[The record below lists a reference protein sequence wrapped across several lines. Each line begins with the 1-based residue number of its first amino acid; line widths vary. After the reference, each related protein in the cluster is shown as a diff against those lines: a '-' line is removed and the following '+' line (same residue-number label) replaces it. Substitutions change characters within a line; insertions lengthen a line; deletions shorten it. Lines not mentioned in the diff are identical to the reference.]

1 MAAVMP
7 TPRAPNGSREAGPSA
22 RLALA
27 ESLLLI
33 DEPGECAQAAVD
45 WLGLRAGAR
54 RAVCALFDA
63 ESGKLERVQSH
74 GIPRAQLESLTVALE
89 EPDRPLVFALSGRE
103 PVARGRNGHAPREGR
118 NAQARHIGG
127 KPPDPWRADFLAIPL
142 PLSEKREA
150 RMGLLLVSPARCEPD
165 ARWAAD
171 LLGQKLA
178 RLRAAQEIAE
188 GEHRLQRERELL
200 LSIINASP
208 DPILLTDPEGRM
220 IISNARADALFS
232 AKEGESEGRHRAV
245 TLNNMLFSAALS
257 QQAIDEGGASRR
269 EVLLVSPSEGS
280 DLLFELL
287 SSVVQ
292 HPREGTCVVS
302 ILRNVTDLR
311 AATEQIEENY
321 RRLKLAEADVRAER
335 DRLDLIIDSVADPI
349 LVTDSSG
356 KILLMNAPAERLF
369 TAPEDVPESAADA
382 ERAVR
387 SNDAHF
393 SSFVSNVFLTGT
405 GLRWRG
411 EISLTD
417 PATLQPLPV
426 EAVAGKVLS
435 EHGEVT
441 AVVTILHDRTEA
453 LEKARL
459 YEQVKAASE
468 QLEEKV
474 REATAELVRRNE
486 LLQRQHLE
494 LEQAS
499 QLKSQFLANMSH
511 EFRTPLNAILGYTS
525 MLLQGVSGEV
535 PPSQRQKL
543 QRIDSNSRHLLSIIN
558 DILDI
563 SRIEAGKMP
572 LHIEEFELQGLLSE
586 LLAEVEP
593 LIQKAK
599 LQTLT
604 EIGDDLPPMVSDRQ
618 KVKQV
623 VLNLLTN
630 AIKFTPQG
638 QVKVVADV
646 DANLFRIRVQDT
658 GIGIAPQDR
667 EKVFE
672 DFRQAD
678 NSVTREYGGAGLG
691 LAICK
696 RLVNMLGGTIEL
708 QSELGRGSTFTVA
721 VPRKGRRR

>member
-1 MAAVMP
+1 MAAAVP
-7 TPRAPNGSREAGPSA
+7 TQARSGAEAPRDAAA
-22 RLALA
+22 RLALV
-27 ESLLLI
+27 ELLLFS
-33 DEPGECAQAAVD
+33 DDAEECARATVD
-45 WLGLRAGAR
+45 WLAERGGAR
-54 RAVCALFDA
+54 KSICALIDT
-63 ESGKLERVQSH
+63 ESGTLKHVAAAGVSEGQ
-74 GIPRAQLESLTVALE
+74 IESLHLAFE
-89 EPDRPLVFALSGRE
+89 APDHPLVFALAGRE
-103 PVARGRNGHAPREGR
+103 PVSLGKRRAP
-118 NAQARHIGG
+118 
-127 KPPDPWRADFLAIPL
+127 DSWRCDFLAFPL
-142 PLSEKREA
+142 PLSEAREA
-150 RMGLLLVSPARCEPD
+150 RQGLLLVSPARCEPE
-165 ARWAAD
+165 ARWAAEM
-171 LLGQKLA
+171 LGQKIA
-178 RLRAAQEIAE
+178 RLRAAAATAE
-188 GEHRLQRERELL
+188 SAHKVQRERELL
-200 LSIINASP
+200 LNIVNASP

-232 AKEGESEGRHRAV
+232 SKEGESEGRHRAV
-245 TLNNMLFSAALS
+245 TLNNMMFSAALS
-257 QQAIDEGGASRR
+257 QQAIDESGAVRR
-269 EVLLVSPSEGS
+269 ELLLVSPSEGS

-321 RRLKLAEADVRAER
+321 RRLKIAETDVRAER
-335 DRLDLIIDSVADPI
+335 DRLDLVIDSVADPI

-356 KILLMNAPAERLF
+356 KILLMNSPAERLF
-369 TAPEDVPESAADA
+369 TAPESDETAEA

-393 SSFVSNVFLTGT
+393 SSFVSNLFLTGK

-411 EISLTD
+411 EISLIA
-417 PATLQPLPV
+417 PSTLEGLRV
-426 EAVAGKVLS
+426 EAGAGKVLS
-435 EHGEVT
+435 EHGEVA

-474 REATAELVRRNE
+474 REATGELVRRNE
-486 LLQRQHLE
+486 LLQRQHFE

-525 MLLQGVSGEV
+525 MLLQGVSGDMS
-535 PPSQRQKL
+535 PPQKNKML
-543 QRIDSNSRHLLSIIN
+543 RVDSNARHLLSIIN

-572 LHIEEFELQGLLSE
+572 LHLEEVELAALVGE

-593 LIQKAK
+593 LIQKAR
-599 LQTLT
+599 LQVLT
-604 EIGDDLPPMVSDRQ
+604 DLQPGLQPAWSDRQ
-618 KVKQV
+618 KVKQI

-630 AIKFTPQG
+630 AIKFTPLG
-638 QVKVVADV
+638 HVKVIVRGDEERREV
-646 DANLFRIRVQDT
+646 RIAVEDT
-658 GIGIAPQDR
+658 GIGIAPQDHDR
-667 EKVFE
+667 VFE

-691 LAICK
+691 LAICR
-696 RLVNMLGGTIEL
+696 RLAKMLDGRIEL
-708 QSELGRGSTFTVA
+708 VSNVGAGSSFTLVIPRRGK
-721 VPRKGRRR
+721 R

>member
-1 MAAVMP
+1 MGAAVP
-7 TPRAPNGSREAGPSA
+7 TQSRSGAETPRETVSAA

-27 ESLLLI
+27 ELLLFSE
-33 DEPGECAQAAVD
+33 EPVECARATVD
-45 WLGLRAGAR
+45 WLAERIGAR
-54 RAVCALFDA
+54 KAVCALIDA
-63 ESGKLERVQSH
+63 GSGTVQH
-74 GIPRAQLESLTVALE
+74 VAASGVPAGQIETLHLAME
-89 EPDRPLVFALSGRE
+89 NPEHPLVFALAGRE
-103 PVARGRNGHAPREGR
+103 AVMIGKEGRRNGA
-118 NAQARHIGG
+118 
-127 KPPDPWRADFLAIPL
+127 DPWRGDFVAIPL

-150 RMGLLLVSPARCEPD
+150 RQGLLLVSPARCEPE
-165 ARWAAD
+165 AKWAAE
-171 LLGQKLA
+171 LLGQKIA
-178 RLRAAQEIAE
+178 RLRATAAILES
-188 GEHRLQRERELL
+188 EHRLQRERELL
-200 LSIINASP
+200 LNIINASP
-208 DPILLTDPEGRM
+208 DPILLTEPEGRM

-232 AKEGESEGRHRAV
+232 TKEGESEGRHRAV
-245 TLNNMLFSAALS
+245 ALNNMLFSAALS
-257 QQAIDEGGASRR
+257 QQAIESGATRR
-269 EVLLVSPSEGS
+269 ELLLVSPSEGS

-321 RRLKLAEADVRAER
+321 RRLKVAEADVRAER

-349 LVTDSSG
+349 LVTDPSG
-356 KILLMNAPAERLF
+356 KILLMNSPAERLF
-369 TAPEDVPESAADA
+369 TAPESDETAEA

-393 SSFVSNVFLTGT
+393 SSFVSNLFLTGK

-411 EISLTD
+411 EISLID
-417 PATLQPLPV
+417 PSTLQALPV

-474 REATAELVRRNE
+474 REATGELVRRNE
-486 LLQRQHLE
+486 LLQRQHFE

-525 MLLQGVSGEV
+525 MLLQGVSGDMS
-535 PPSQRQKL
+535 PPQKNKML
-543 QRIDSNSRHLLSIIN
+543 RVDSNARHLLSIIN

-572 LHIEEFELQGLLSE
+572 LHLEEVEMAALVGE

-593 LIQKAK
+593 LIQKAR
-599 LQTLT
+599 LQVLT
-604 EIGDDLPPMVSDRQ
+604 DLQPGLQPAWSDRQ
-618 KVKQV
+618 KVKQI

-630 AIKFTPQG
+630 AIKFTPLG
-638 QVKVVADV
+638 HVKVIVRGDEERREV
-646 DANLFRIRVQDT
+646 RIAVEDT
-658 GIGIAPQDR
+658 GIGIAPQDHDR
-667 EKVFE
+667 VFE

-691 LAICK
+691 LAICR
-696 RLVNMLGGTIEL
+696 RLAKMLDGRIEL
-708 QSELGRGSTFTVA
+708 VSNVGAGSTFTLVI
-721 VPRKGRRR
+721 PRRGKR

>member
-1 MAAVMP
+1 MGAAVP
-7 TPRAPNGSREAGPSA
+7 TQSRSGTETPREAASAA

-27 ESLLLI
+27 ELLLFSE
-33 DEPGECAQAAVD
+33 EPVECARATVD
-45 WLGLRAGAR
+45 WLAERIGAR
-54 RAVCALFDA
+54 KAVCALIDA
-63 ESGKLERVQSH
+63 GSGTVQH
-74 GIPRAQLESLTVALE
+74 VAASGVPEGQIETLHLAME
-89 EPDRPLVFALSGRE
+89 NPEHPLVFALAGRE
-103 PVARGRNGHAPREGR
+103 AVMIGKEGRRNGA
-118 NAQARHIGG
+118 
-127 KPPDPWRADFLAIPL
+127 DPWRGDFVAIPL

-150 RMGLLLVSPARCEPD
+150 RQGLLLVSPARCEPE
-165 ARWAAD
+165 AKWAAE
-171 LLGQKLA
+171 LLGQKIA
-178 RLRAAQEIAE
+178 RLRATAAILES
-188 GEHRLQRERELL
+188 EHRLQRERELL
-200 LSIINASP
+200 LNIINASP
-208 DPILLTDPEGRM
+208 DPILLTEPEGRM

-232 AKEGESEGRHRAV
+232 TKEGESEGRHRAV
-245 TLNNMLFSAALS
+245 ALNNMLFSAALS
-257 QQAIDEGGASRR
+257 QQAIESGATRR
-269 EVLLVSPSEGS
+269 ELLLVSPSEGS

-321 RRLKLAEADVRAER
+321 RRLKVAEADVRAER
-335 DRLDLIIDSVADPI
+335 DRLDLTIDSVADPI
-349 LVTDSSG
+349 LVTDPSG
-356 KILLMNAPAERLF
+356 KILLMNSPAERLF
-369 TAPEDVPESAADA
+369 TAPESDETAEA

-393 SSFVSNVFLTGT
+393 SSFVSNLFLTGK

-411 EISLTD
+411 EISLID
-417 PATLQPLPV
+417 PSTLQALPV

-474 REATAELVRRNE
+474 REATGELVRRNE
-486 LLQRQHLE
+486 LLQRQHFE

-525 MLLQGVSGEV
+525 MLLQGVSGDMS
-535 PPSQRQKL
+535 PPQKNKML
-543 QRIDSNSRHLLSIIN
+543 RVDSNARHLLSIIN

-572 LHIEEFELQGLLSE
+572 LHLEEVEIAALVGE

-593 LIQKAK
+593 LIQKAR
-599 LQTLT
+599 LQVLT
-604 EIGDDLPPMVSDRQ
+604 DLQPGLQPAWSDRQ
-618 KVKQV
+618 KVKQI

-630 AIKFTPQG
+630 AIKFTPLG
-638 QVKVVADV
+638 HVKVIVRGDEERREV
-646 DANLFRIRVQDT
+646 RIAVEDT
-658 GIGIAPQDR
+658 GIGIAPQDHDR
-667 EKVFE
+667 VFE

-691 LAICK
+691 LAICR
-696 RLVNMLGGTIEL
+696 RLAKMLDGRIEL
-708 QSELGRGSTFTVA
+708 VSNVGAGSTFTLVI
-721 VPRKGRRR
+721 PRRGKR

>member
-1 MAAVMP
+1 MGAAVP
-7 TPRAPNGSREAGPSA
+7 TQSRSGTETPREAASAA

-27 ESLLLI
+27 ELLLFSE
-33 DEPGECAQAAVD
+33 EPVECARATVD
-45 WLGLRAGAR
+45 WLAERIGAR
-54 RAVCALFDA
+54 KAVCALIDA
-63 ESGKLERVQSH
+63 GSGTVQH
-74 GIPRAQLESLTVALE
+74 VAASGVPEGQIETLHLAME
-89 EPDRPLVFALSGRE
+89 NPEHPLVFALAGRE
-103 PVARGRNGHAPREGR
+103 AVMIGKEGRRNGA
-118 NAQARHIGG
+118 
-127 KPPDPWRADFLAIPL
+127 DPWRGDFVAIPL

-150 RMGLLLVSPARCEPD
+150 RQGLLLVSPARCEPE
-165 ARWAAD
+165 AKWAAE
-171 LLGQKLA
+171 LLGQKIA
-178 RLRAAQEIAE
+178 RLRATAAILES
-188 GEHRLQRERELL
+188 EHRLQRERELL
-200 LSIINASP
+200 LNIINASP
-208 DPILLTDPEGRM
+208 DPILLTEPEGRM

-232 AKEGESEGRHRAV
+232 TKEGESEGRHRAV
-245 TLNNMLFSAALS
+245 ALNNMLFSAALS
-257 QQAIDEGGASRR
+257 QQAIESGATRR
-269 EVLLVSPSEGS
+269 ELLLVSPSEGS

-321 RRLKLAEADVRAER
+321 RRLKVAEADVRAER

-349 LVTDSSG
+349 LVTDPSG
-356 KILLMNAPAERLF
+356 KILLMNSPAERLF
-369 TAPEDVPESAADA
+369 TAPESDETAEA

-393 SSFVSNVFLTGT
+393 SSFVSNLFLTGK

-411 EISLTD
+411 EISLID
-417 PATLQPLPV
+417 PSTLQALPV

-474 REATAELVRRNE
+474 REATGELVRRNE
-486 LLQRQHLE
+486 LLQRQHFE

-525 MLLQGVSGEV
+525 MLLQGVSGDMS
-535 PPSQRQKL
+535 PPQKNKML
-543 QRIDSNSRHLLSIIN
+543 RVDSNARHLLSIIN

-572 LHIEEFELQGLLSE
+572 LHLEEVEMAALVGE

-593 LIQKAK
+593 LIQKAR
-599 LQTLT
+599 LQVLT
-604 EIGDDLPPMVSDRQ
+604 DLQPGLQPAWSDRQ
-618 KVKQV
+618 KVKQI

-630 AIKFTPQG
+630 AIKFTPLG
-638 QVKVVADV
+638 HVKVIVRGDEERREV
-646 DANLFRIRVQDT
+646 RIAVEDT
-658 GIGIAPQDR
+658 GIGIAPQDHDR
-667 EKVFE
+667 VFE

-691 LAICK
+691 LAICR
-696 RLVNMLGGTIEL
+696 RLAKMLDGRIEL
-708 QSELGRGSTFTVA
+708 VSNVGAGSTFTLVI
-721 VPRKGRRR
+721 PRRGKR

>member
-1 MAAVMP
+1 MAAAVP
-7 TPRAPNGSREAGPSA
+7 TQARSGAESPRDAAA
-22 RLALA
+22 RLALV
-27 ESLLLI
+27 ELLLFS
-33 DEPGECAQAAVD
+33 DDAAECARATVD
-45 WLGLRAGAR
+45 WLAERGGAR
-54 RAVCALFDA
+54 KSICALIDA
-63 ESGKLERVQSH
+63 ESGTLKHVAAAGVSEGQ
-74 GIPRAQLESLTVALE
+74 IESLHLALE
-89 EPDRPLVFALSGRE
+89 APDHPLVFALAGRE
-103 PVARGRNGHAPREGR
+103 PVSLGKRRAP
-118 NAQARHIGG
+118 
-127 KPPDPWRADFLAIPL
+127 DSWRSDFLAIPL
-142 PLSEKREA
+142 PLSEAREA
-150 RMGLLLVSPARCEPD
+150 RQGLLLVSPARCE
-165 ARWAAD
+165 
-171 LLGQKLA
+171 L
-178 RLRAAQEIAE
+178 
-188 GEHRLQRERELL
+188 
-200 LSIINASP
+200 
-208 DPILLTDPEGRM
+208 
-220 IISNARADALFS
+220 
-232 AKEGESEGRHRAV
+232 
-245 TLNNMLFSAALS
+245 
-257 QQAIDEGGASRR
+257 
-269 EVLLVSPSEGS
+269 LLVSPSEGS

-321 RRLKLAEADVRAER
+321 RRLRLAEADVRAER
-335 DRLDLIIDSVADPI
+335 DRLDLIIDSAADPI

-356 KILLMNAPAERLF
+356 KILLMNSPAERLF
-369 TAPEDVPESAADA
+369 TAPDLGERAEA

-393 SSFVSNVFLTGT
+393 SSFISNLFLTGS

-411 EISLTD
+411 EIPLTD
-417 PATLQPLPV
+417 PSTLQPLPV
-426 EAVAGKVLS
+426 EAVAGKVMS

-453 LEKARL
+453 IEKARL
-459 YEQVKAASE
+459 YEQLKAASE

-525 MLLQGVSGEV
+525 MLLQGVSGDLSA
-535 PPSQRQKL
+535 PQKNKMT
-543 QRIDSNSRHLLSIIN
+543 RVDSNARHLLSIIN

-572 LHIEEFELQGLLSE
+572 LHLEEFELPGLISE

-593 LIQKAK
+593 LIQKAR
-599 LQTLT
+599 LSASTDLSP
-604 EIGDDLPPMVSDRQ
+604 DLPSLASDRQ
-618 KVKQV
+618 KVKQI

-638 QVKVVADV
+638 AVGVRAGYDRSRDEIAVS
-646 DANLFRIRVQDT
+646 VQDT
-658 GIGIAPQDR
+658 GIGIA
-667 EKVFE
+667 EKDQQKIFE

-678 NSVTREYGGAGLG
+678 DSVTRQYGGAGLG
-691 LAICK
+691 LSICR
-696 RLVNMLGGTIEL
+696 RLANMLGGGITVERRT
-708 QSELGRGSTFTVA
+708 GTGS
-721 VPRKGRRR
+721 R

>member
-1 MAAVMP
+1 MP
-7 TPRAPNGSREAGPSA
+7 ALVPTSRSGTESPREAVASA
-22 RLALA
+22 RLAFA
-27 ESLLLI
+27 EILLFSE
-33 DEPGECAQAAVD
+33 DPVECARAAVD
-45 WLGLRAGAR
+45 WLAERGGAR
-54 RAVCALFDA
+54 KAICALIDA
-63 ESGKLERVQSH
+63 QSGTVQHVSAS
-74 GIPRAQLESLTVALE
+74 GVADGQIETLQLALE
-89 EPDRPLVFALSGRE
+89 DPQHPLVFALAGRE
-103 PVARGRNGHAPREGR
+103 PVTLAKNGRRNGHSV
-118 NAQARHIGG
+118 
-127 KPPDPWRADFLAIPL
+127 DPWRGDFLAIPL

-150 RMGLLLVSPARCEPD
+150 RQGLLLVSPSRCEPE
-165 ARWAAD
+165 AKWAAE
-171 LLGQKLA
+171 LLGQKIA
-178 RLRAAQEIAE
+178 RLRATAAVVE

-200 LSIINASP
+200 VNIINASP

-232 AKEGESEGRHRAV
+232 TKEGESEGRHRAV

-257 QQAIDEGGASRR
+257 QQAIDESGAARR
-269 EVLLVSPSEGS
+269 ELLLVSPSEGS

-321 RRLKLAEADVRAER
+321 RRLKVAEADVRAER

-349 LVTDSSG
+349 LVTDPSG
-356 KILLMNAPAERLF
+356 KILLMNSPAERLF
-369 TAPEDVPESAADA
+369 TAPESDETKEA

-393 SSFVSNVFLTGT
+393 SSFVSNLFLTGS

-411 EISLTD
+411 EISLFD

-453 LEKARL
+453 IEKARL
-459 YEQVKAASE
+459 YEQLKAASE

-525 MLLQGVSGEV
+525 MLLQGVSGEMSG
-535 PPSQRQKL
+535 PQKNKML
-543 QRIDSNSRHLLSIIN
+543 RVDSNARHLLSIIN

-572 LHIEEFELQGLLSE
+572 LHLEEFEMPALISE

-593 LIQKAK
+593 LTQKSR
-599 LQTLT
+599 LQTVT
-604 EIGDDLPPMVSDRQ
+604 EVHLPVSAVYSDRQ
-618 KVKQV
+618 KVKQI

-638 QVKVVADV
+638 QVKVTVGADEERRE
-646 DANLFRIRVQDT
+646 LRISVQDT
-658 GIGIAPQDR
+658 GIGIAPHDY

-691 LAICK
+691 LAICR
-696 RLVNMLGGTIEL
+696 RLAKMLEGRIEL
-708 QSELGRGSTFTVA
+708 QSQVGAGSTFTLVI
-721 VPRKGRRR
+721 PRRGKRR

>member
-1 MAAVMP
+1 MPSRSRPAADNRDA
-7 TPRAPNGSREAGPSA
+7 RAAA
-22 RLALA
+22 RLVLA
-27 ESLLLI
+27 ETLMMS
-33 DEPGECAQAAVD
+33 DDPVECAQATID

-54 RAVCALFDA
+54 RCLCALIDPDTGRA
-63 ESGKLERVQSH
+63 VSVVTY
-74 GIPRAQLESLTVALE
+74 GIPRAQLESFGVALE
-89 EPDRPLVFALSGRE
+89 DPGHPLLFAFAGHEPTELKSGR
-103 PVARGRNGHAPREGR
+103 GR
-118 NAQARHIGG
+118 
-127 KPPDPWRADFLAIPL
+127 DPWRRDFLAVPL
-142 PLSEKREA
+142 PLTEKREA
-150 RMGLLLVSPARCEPD
+150 RLGLLLVSPARVSE
-165 ARWAAD
+165 ARWAAE

-178 RLRAAQEIAE
+178 RVRAHNAVAE
-188 GEHRLQRERELL
+188 SEHKLQRERELL
-200 LSIINASP
+200 FNIINASP
-208 DPILLTDPEGRM
+208 DPILLTDTEGRM
-220 IISNARADALFS
+220 IISNARADALFT

-245 TLNNMLFSAALS
+245 GLNNMLFSAALS
-257 QQAIDEGGASRR
+257 QQAIDESGAARR
-269 EVLLVSPSEGS
+269 ELLLVSPSEGS

-369 TAPEDVPESAADA
+369 TAPDVVPASAADS
-382 ERAVR
+382 ERVVR

-393 SSFVSNVFLTGT
+393 TSFVSNLFFTGS

-417 PATLQPLPV
+417 PATLHPLPV

-459 YEQVKAASE
+459 YEQLKAGSE

-525 MLLQGVSGEV
+525 MLLQGVSGEM
-535 PPSQRQKL
+535 PAPQRQKL
-543 QRIDSNSRHLLSIIN
+543 QRVDSNGRHLLSIIN

-572 LHIEEFELQGLLSE
+572 LHLEEFELPGLFSE
-586 LLAEVEP
+586 LFAEVEP
-593 LIQKAK
+593 LIQKAR
-599 LQTLT
+599 LSTVV
-604 EIGDDLPPMVSDRQ
+604 ELPPGLLPLYSDRQ
-618 KVKQV
+618 KVKQI

-638 QVKVVADV
+638 LVNVSVQTSDDQREVRISVA
-646 DANLFRIRVQDT
+646 DT
-658 GIGIAPQDR
+658 GIGIAAHDHD
-667 EKVFE
+667 KVFE

-691 LAICK
+691 LAICR
-696 RLVNMLGGTIEL
+696 RLANMLDGRIEL
-708 QSELGRGSTFTVA
+708 SSELGRGSSFTLVIQ
-721 VPRKGRRR
+721 RKGKRR

>member
-1 MAAVMP
+1 MGAAVP
-7 TPRAPNGSREAGPSA
+7 TQSRSGTETPREAASAA

-27 ESLLLI
+27 ELLLFSE
-33 DEPGECAQAAVD
+33 EPVECARATVD
-45 WLGLRAGAR
+45 WLAERIGAR
-54 RAVCALFDA
+54 KAVCALIEA
-63 ESGKLERVQSH
+63 GSGTVQH
-74 GIPRAQLESLTVALE
+74 VAASGVPEGQIETLHLAME
-89 EPDRPLVFALSGRE
+89 NPEHPLVFALAGRE
-103 PVARGRNGHAPREGR
+103 AVMIGKEGRRNGA
-118 NAQARHIGG
+118 
-127 KPPDPWRADFLAIPL
+127 DPWRGDFVAIPL

-150 RMGLLLVSPARCEPD
+150 RQGLLLVSPARCEPE
-165 ARWAAD
+165 AKWAAE
-171 LLGQKLA
+171 LLGQKIA
-178 RLRAAQEIAE
+178 RLRATAAILES
-188 GEHRLQRERELL
+188 EHRLQRERELL
-200 LSIINASP
+200 LNIINASP
-208 DPILLTDPEGRM
+208 DPILLTEPEGRM

-232 AKEGESEGRHRAV
+232 TKEGESEGRHRAV
-245 TLNNMLFSAALS
+245 ALNNMLFSAALS
-257 QQAIDEGGASRR
+257 QQAIESGATRR
-269 EVLLVSPSEGS
+269 ELLLVSPSEGS

-321 RRLKLAEADVRAER
+321 RRLKVAEADVRAER

-349 LVTDSSG
+349 LVTDPSG
-356 KILLMNAPAERLF
+356 KILLMNSPAERLF
-369 TAPEDVPESAADA
+369 TAPESDETKEA

-393 SSFVSNVFLTGT
+393 SSFVSNLFLTGK

-411 EISLTD
+411 EISLID
-417 PATLQPLPV
+417 PSTLQALPV

-474 REATAELVRRNE
+474 REATGELVRRNE
-486 LLQRQHLE
+486 LLQRQHFE

-525 MLLQGVSGEV
+525 MLLQGVSGDMS
-535 PPSQRQKL
+535 PPQKNKML
-543 QRIDSNSRHLLSIIN
+543 RVDSNARHLLSIIN

-572 LHIEEFELQGLLSE
+572 LHLEEVEMAALVGE

-593 LIQKAK
+593 LIQKAR
-599 LQTLT
+599 LQVLT
-604 EIGDDLPPMVSDRQ
+604 DLQPGLQPAWSDRQ
-618 KVKQV
+618 KVKQI

-630 AIKFTPQG
+630 AIKFTPLG
-638 QVKVVADV
+638 HVKVIVRGDEERREV
-646 DANLFRIRVQDT
+646 RIAVEDT
-658 GIGIAPQDR
+658 GIGIAPQDHDR
-667 EKVFE
+667 VFE

-691 LAICK
+691 LAICR
-696 RLVNMLGGTIEL
+696 RLAKMLDGRIEL
-708 QSELGRGSTFTVA
+708 VSNVGAGSTFTLVI
-721 VPRKGRRR
+721 PRRGKR

>member
-1 MAAVMP
+1 MAAVVP
-7 TPRAPNGSREAGPSA
+7 TQSRSGTETPREAASAA

-27 ESLLLI
+27 ELLLFSE
-33 DEPGECAQAAVD
+33 EPVECARATVD
-45 WLGLRAGAR
+45 WLAERIGAR
-54 RAVCALFDA
+54 KAVCALIDA
-63 ESGKLERVQSH
+63 ESGTVQH
-74 GIPRAQLESLTVALE
+74 VAASGVSEGQIETLHLAME
-89 EPDRPLVFALSGRE
+89 NPEHPLVFALAGRE
-103 PVARGRNGHAPREGR
+103 AVMLGKEGRRNGA
-118 NAQARHIGG
+118 
-127 KPPDPWRADFLAIPL
+127 DPWRGDFVAIPL

-150 RMGLLLVSPARCEPD
+150 RQGLLLVSPARCEPE
-165 ARWAAD
+165 AKWAAE
-171 LLGQKLA
+171 LLGQKIA
-178 RLRAAQEIAE
+178 RLRATAAILES
-188 GEHRLQRERELL
+188 EHRLQRERELL
-200 LSIINASP
+200 LNIINASP

-232 AKEGESEGRHRAV
+232 TKEGESEGRHRAV
-245 TLNNMLFSAALS
+245 ALNNMLFSAALS
-257 QQAIDEGGASRR
+257 QQAIESGAARR
-269 EVLLVSPSEGS
+269 ELLLVSPSEGS

-321 RRLKLAEADVRAER
+321 RRLKVAEADVRAER
-335 DRLDLIIDSVADPI
+335 DRLDLVIDSVADPI
-349 LVTDSSG
+349 LVTDPSG
-356 KILLMNAPAERLF
+356 KILLMNAPAEHLF
-369 TAPEDVPESAADA
+369 TAPEDVSEGAADA

-393 SSFVSNVFLTGT
+393 SSFVSNLFLTGT

-417 PATLQPLPV
+417 PSTLQPLPV
-426 EAVAGKVLS
+426 EAIAGKVLS

-459 YEQVKAASE
+459 YEQLKAASA

-525 MLLQGVSGEV
+525 MLLGGVSGEMSA
-535 PPSQRQKL
+535 PQKNKML
-543 QRIDSNSRHLLSIIN
+543 RVDSNARHLLSIIN

-572 LHIEEFELQGLLSE
+572 LHLEEVEIAALVGE

-593 LIQKAK
+593 LIQKAR
-599 LQTLT
+599 LQVLT
-604 EIGDDLPPMVSDRQ
+604 DLPPGTALVLSDRQ
-618 KVKQV
+618 KVKQI

-630 AIKFTPQG
+630 AIKFTPHG
-638 QVKVVADV
+638 QVKVMVREDERRGEVNIAV
-646 DANLFRIRVQDT
+646 EDT
-658 GIGIAPQDR
+658 GIGIAPQDQD
-667 EKVFE
+667 KVFE

-691 LAICK
+691 LAICR
-696 RLVNMLGGTIEL
+696 RLAKMLEGRIEL
-708 QSELGRGSTFTVA
+708 QSRLGRGSTFTLVI
-721 VPRKGRRR
+721 PRKGKRR

>member
-1 MAAVMP
+1 MASSVPSQSNRRGDEAL
-7 TPRAPNGSREAGPSA
+7 RESIAAA

-27 ESLLLI
+27 ELLLFS
-33 DEPGECAQAAVD
+33 DAPAECAQATVD
-45 WLGLRAGAR
+45 WLVERGGAR
-54 RAVCALFDA
+54 KAICALIEG
-63 ESGKLERVQSH
+63 ESGAFDHVAASGVPE
-74 GIPRAQLESLTVALE
+74 GQLETLHLALE
-89 EPDRPLVFALSGRE
+89 QADHPLVFALAGRN
-103 PVARGRNGHAPREGR
+103 PVALGRNGRR
-118 NAQARHIGG
+118 NG
-127 KPPDPWRADFLAIPL
+127 DPLRGDFLAIPL
-142 PLSEKREA
+142 PMSEKREA
-150 RMGLLLVSPARCEPD
+150 RHGLLLVSPARCEPE
-165 ARWAAD
+165 ATWAAE
-171 LLGQKLA
+171 LLGQKIA
-178 RLRAAQEIAE
+178 RLRARASLAE
-188 GEHRLQRERELL
+188 SEHRLQRERELL
-200 LSIINASP
+200 LNIINASP

-232 AKEGESEGRHRAV
+232 AKDGESEGRHRAV

-257 QQAIDEGGASRR
+257 QQAIDESGAARR
-269 EVLLVSPSEGS
+269 ELLLVSASEGS

-321 RRLKLAEADVRAER
+321 RRLKVAEADVRAER
-335 DRLDLIIDSVADPI
+335 DRLDVIIDSVPDPI
-349 LVTDSSG
+349 LVTDPSG
-356 KILLMNAPAERLF
+356 KILLMNSPAERLF
-369 TAPEDVPESAADA
+369 TAPESDETKDA

-393 SSFVSNVFLTGT
+393 SSFVSNLFLTGT

-417 PATLQPLPV
+417 PASLEPLPV

-468 QLEEKV
+468 QLEEKG

-499 QLKSQFLANMSH
+499 QLKPQFLANLSH

-525 MLLQGVSGEV
+525 MLLQGVSGEM
-535 PPSQRQKL
+535 PAPQKSKML
-543 QRIDSNSRHLLSIIN
+543 RVDSNARHLLSIIN

-572 LHIEEFELQGLLSE
+572 VHLEDFEVPALISE

-599 LQTLT
+599 LSAVT
-604 EIGDDLPPMVSDRQ
+604 ELAEAVPIVHSDRQ
-618 KVKQV
+618 KVKQI

-638 QVKVVADV
+638 QVKVVVRTDDENREV
-646 DANLFRIRVQDT
+646 RIGVQDT
-658 GIGIAPQDR
+658 GIGIAQQDYDR
-667 EKVFE
+667 VFE

-691 LAICK
+691 LSICR
-696 RLVNMLGGTIEL
+696 RLAKMLDGRIELDSQLGG
-708 QSELGRGSTFTVA
+708 GSVFT
-721 VPRKGRRR
+721 

>member
-1 MAAVMP
+1 MGAAVP
-7 TPRAPNGSREAGPSA
+7 TQSRSGTETPREAASAA

-27 ESLLLI
+27 ELLLFSE
-33 DEPGECAQAAVD
+33 EPMECARATVD
-45 WLGLRAGAR
+45 WLAERIGAR
-54 RAVCALFDA
+54 KAVCALIEA
-63 ESGKLERVQSH
+63 GSGTVQH
-74 GIPRAQLESLTVALE
+74 VAASGVPAGQIETLHLAME
-89 EPDRPLVFALSGRE
+89 NPEHPLVFALAGRE
-103 PVARGRNGHAPREGR
+103 AVMIGKEGR
-118 NAQARHIGG
+118 CNGA
-127 KPPDPWRADFLAIPL
+127 DPWRGDFVAIPL

-150 RMGLLLVSPARCEPD
+150 RQGLLLVSPARCEPE
-165 ARWAAD
+165 AKWAAE
-171 LLGQKLA
+171 LLGQKIA
-178 RLRAAQEIAE
+178 RLRATAAILES
-188 GEHRLQRERELL
+188 EHRLQRERELL
-200 LSIINASP
+200 LNIINASP
-208 DPILLTDPEGRM
+208 DPILLTEPEGRM

-232 AKEGESEGRHRAV
+232 TKEGESEGRHRAV
-245 TLNNMLFSAALS
+245 ALNNMLFSAALS
-257 QQAIDEGGASRR
+257 QQAIESGATRR
-269 EVLLVSPSEGS
+269 ELLLVSPSEGS

-321 RRLKLAEADVRAER
+321 RRLKVAEADVRAER

-349 LVTDSSG
+349 LVTDPSG
-356 KILLMNAPAERLF
+356 KILLMNSPAERLF
-369 TAPEDVPESAADA
+369 TAPESDETAEA

-393 SSFVSNVFLTGT
+393 SSFVSNLFLTGK

-411 EISLTD
+411 EISLID
-417 PATLQPLPV
+417 PSTLQALPV

-474 REATAELVRRNE
+474 REATGELVRRNE
-486 LLQRQHLE
+486 LLQRQHFE

-525 MLLQGVSGEV
+525 MLLQGVSGDMS
-535 PPSQRQKL
+535 PPQKNKML
-543 QRIDSNSRHLLSIIN
+543 RVDSNARHLLSIIN

-572 LHIEEFELQGLLSE
+572 LHLEEVEIAALVGE

-593 LIQKAK
+593 LIQKAR
-599 LQTLT
+599 LQVLT
-604 EIGDDLPPMVSDRQ
+604 DLQPGLQPAWSDRQ
-618 KVKQV
+618 KVKQI

-630 AIKFTPQG
+630 AIKFTPLG
-638 QVKVVADV
+638 HVKVIVRGDEERREV
-646 DANLFRIRVQDT
+646 RIAVEDT
-658 GIGIAPQDR
+658 GIGIAPQDHDR
-667 EKVFE
+667 VFE

-691 LAICK
+691 LAICR
-696 RLVNMLGGTIEL
+696 RLAKMLDGRIEL
-708 QSELGRGSTFTVA
+708 VSNVGAGSTFTLMI
-721 VPRKGRRR
+721 PRRGKR

>member
-1 MAAVMP
+1 MGAASFP
-7 TPRAPNGSREAGPSA
+7 TQARPGAPPLPREAA
-22 RLALA
+22 ALTRLQLA
-27 ESLLLI
+27 ESLLST
-33 DEPGECAQAAVD
+33 DDAAECAQAAVD
-45 WLGLRAGAR
+45 WLDARGGAR

-63 ESGKLERVQSH
+63 ETGKLGRVVSS
-74 GIPRAQLESLTVALE
+74 GVPRAQLESLGLLLE
-89 EPDRPLVFALSGRE
+89 EPEHPLVFAPAGRE
-103 PVARGRNGHAPREGR
+103 PVAPARSGRGKSNGA
-118 NAQARHIGG
+118 
-127 KPPDPWRADFLAIPL
+127 PWRGDFLAIPL
-142 PLSEKREA
+142 PLSEKRET
-150 RMGLLLVSPARCEPD
+150 RLGLLLVSPSRCEQE
-165 ARWAAD
+165 ARWVAE
-171 LLGQKLA
+171 LLGQKLL
-178 RLRAAQEIAE
+178 RLRAATAMAE
-188 GEHRLQRERELL
+188 GEQKLQRERELL

-232 AKEGESEGRHRAV
+232 SREGESEGRHRAV

-257 QQAIDEGGASRR
+257 QQAIDETGAARR
-269 EVLLVSPSEGS
+269 ELLLVSPSEGS

-349 LVTDSSG
+349 LVTDPSG

-369 TAPEDVPESAADA
+369 TAPEQVLEGAADA

-393 SSFVSNVFLTGT
+393 SSFVSNLFLTGS

-417 PATLQPLPV
+417 PATVRPLPV

-474 REATAELVRRNE
+474 REATAELLRRNE

-525 MLLQGVSGEV
+525 MLLQGVAGEMAL
-535 PPSQRQKL
+535 PQKQKL
-543 QRIDSNSRHLLSIIN
+543 QRVDSNARHLLSIIN

-563 SRIEAGKMP
+563 SRIEAGRMP
-572 LHIEEFELQGLLSE
+572 LRSEEFELPELVQE

-593 LIQKAK
+593 LLQKTR
-599 LQTLT
+599 LSTVIDIP
-604 EIGDDLPPMVSDRQ
+604 EGLPPLVSDRQ
-618 KVKQV
+618 KVKQIL
-623 VLNLLTN
+623 LNLLTN

-638 QVKVVADV
+638 RVKVSAQAD
-646 DANLFRIRVQDT
+646 AAQREFRVHVQDT
-658 GIGIAPQDR
+658 GIGITAEDQA
-667 EKVFE
+667 KVFE

-678 NSVTREYGGAGLG
+678 SSVTREYGGAGLG

-696 RLVNMLGGTIEL
+696 RLANMLGGSIEL
-708 QSELGRGSTFTVA
+708 QSELGRGSTFTLVI
-721 VPRKGRRR
+721 PRKGRRR

>member
-1 MAAVMP
+1 MGAAAP
-7 TPRAPNGSREAGPSA
+7 TQARSGAETPREATSAA

-27 ESLLLI
+27 ELLLFG
-33 DEPGECAQAAVD
+33 DEPVECARATVD
-45 WLGLRAGAR
+45 WLAEHAGAR
-54 RAVCALFDA
+54 KIVCALIDA
-63 ESGKLERVQSH
+63 ESGTVQHVAAS
-74 GIPRAQLESLTVALE
+74 GVSEGQIETLQLAMEN
-89 EPDRPLVFALSGRE
+89 PQHPLVFALAGRE
-103 PVARGRNGHAPREGR
+103 PVALAKEGRRNGA
-118 NAQARHIGG
+118 
-127 KPPDPWRADFLAIPL
+127 DPWKGEFIAIPL

-150 RMGLLLVSPARCEPD
+150 RYGLLLVSPARCEPE
-165 ARWAAD
+165 ARWAAEA
-171 LLGQKLA
+171 LGQKLA
-178 RLRAAQEIAE
+178 RLRATAVAVES
-188 GEHRLQRERELL
+188 GHRLQRERELL
-200 LSIINASP
+200 VNIINAAP

-232 AKEGESEGRHRAV
+232 SKEGESEGRHRAV

-257 QQAIDEGGASRR
+257 QQAIESGAARR
-269 EVLLVSPSEGS
+269 ELLLVSPSEGS

-321 RRLKLAEADVRAER
+321 RRLKVAEADVRAER

-349 LVTDSSG
+349 LVTDPSG
-356 KILLMNAPAERLF
+356 KILLMNSPAERLF
-369 TAPEDVPESAADA
+369 TAPEMDERAEA

-393 SSFVSNVFLTGT
+393 SSFVSNLFLTGK

-417 PATLQPLPV
+417 PSTLQALPV

-525 MLLQGVSGEV
+525 MLLQGVSGDMS
-535 PPSQRQKL
+535 PPQKNKML
-543 QRIDSNSRHLLSIIN
+543 RVDSNARHLLSIIN

-572 LHIEEFELQGLLSE
+572 LHLEEFEISSLVAE

-593 LIQKAK
+593 LIQKAR
-599 LQTLT
+599 LQAITDVSAGLQ
-604 EIGDDLPPMVSDRQ
+604 PAFSDRQ
-618 KVKQV
+618 KVKQI

-630 AIKFTPQG
+630 AIKFTPHG
-638 QVKVVADV
+638 QVKVIARGDEERHE
-646 DANLFRIRVQDT
+646 LRIAVEDT
-658 GIGIAPQDR
+658 GIGIAPQDHDR
-667 EKVFE
+667 VFE

-691 LAICK
+691 LSICR
-696 RLVNMLGGTIEL
+696 RLAKMLDGRIEVV
-708 QSELGRGSTFTVA
+708 SNVGVGSTFTLVI
-721 VPRKGRRR
+721 PRRGKNR

>member
-1 MAAVMP
+1 MGAASIP
-7 TPRAPNGSREAGPSA
+7 TPPRRGGTARSAGVAAAA

-27 ESLLLI
+27 ETLLAS
-33 DEPGECAQAAVD
+33 DEDV
-45 WLGLRAGAR
+45 
-54 RAVCALFDA
+54 
-63 ESGKLERVQSH
+63 ESGKMLQVVAH
-74 GIPRAQLESLTVALE
+74 GVPSGQLQNLKVAFAD
-89 EPDRPLVFALSGRE
+89 PGHPLVFALSRPE
-103 PVARGRNGHAPREGR
+103 PVALARNGNRPNPAALLGS
-118 NAQARHIGG
+118 G
-127 KPPDPWRADFLAIPL
+127 FLAIPL
-142 PLSEKREA
+142 PLSEKCEA
-150 RMGLLLVSPARCEPD
+150 RLGLLLVSPSRAELDRE
-165 ARWAAD
+165 ARWAAEI
-171 LLGQKLA
+171 LGQKLA
-178 RLRAAQEIAE
+178 RLRASGALQES
-188 GEHRLQRERELL
+188 EHRLARERELL
-200 LSIINASP
+200 VNIIDASP
-208 DPILLTDPEGRM
+208 DPILLTDTEGRM
-220 IISNARADALFS
+220 IISNGRADALFT
-232 AKEGESEGRHRAV
+232 AKEGDSEGRHRAV
-245 TLNNMLFSAALS
+245 GLNNMLFSAALS
-257 QQAIDEGGASRR
+257 QQAIDQSGAARR
-269 EVLLVSPSEGS
+269 ELLLVSPSEGS

-287 SSVVQ
+287 SSVVR

-321 RRLKLAEADVRAER
+321 RKLRLAEADVRAER

-349 LVTDSSG
+349 LVTDPSG

-369 TAPEDVPESAADA
+369 TAPEAASEVADA

-393 SSFVSNVFLTGT
+393 SSSVSNLFLTDAGM
-405 GLRWRG
+405 RWRG

-417 PATLQPLPV
+417 PSTLQPLPV

-441 AVVTILHDRTEA
+441 AVVTILHDRAEA
-453 LEKARL
+453 LEKGKL
-459 YEQVKAASE
+459 YEQLKAASE
-468 QLEEKV
+468 QLEKKV

-486 LLQRQHLE
+486 LLQRQHLA

-499 QLKSQFLANMSH
+499 QLKSQFLANMAH

-525 MLLQGVSGEV
+525 MLLTGMSGEL
-535 PPSQRQKL
+535 PAPQKQKL
-543 QRIDSNSRHLLSIIN
+543 QRVDSNAKHLLSIIN

-572 LHIEEFELQGLLSE
+572 LHLEEFELPTLIGE

-593 LIQKAK
+593 LIQKAR

-604 EIGDDLPPMVSDRQ
+604 EIAEGMQPLLSDRQ
-618 KVKQV
+618 KVKQI

-638 QVKVVADV
+638 QVTVWASC
-646 DANLFRIRVQDT
+646 DAEQSEVRIAVQDT
-658 GIGIAPQDR
+658 GIGIAVQDR

-678 NSVTREYGGAGLG
+678 SSVTREYGGAGLG

-696 RLVNMLGGTIEL
+696 RLATMIEGHIEL
-708 QSELGRGSTFTVA
+708 ESKLGHGSTFTLVI
-721 VPRKGRRR
+721 PRRGRRR

>member
-1 MAAVMP
+1 M
-7 TPRAPNGSREAGPSA
+7 
-22 RLALA
+22 
-27 ESLLLI
+27 
-33 DEPGECAQAAVD
+33 
-45 WLGLRAGAR
+45 
-54 RAVCALFDA
+54 
-63 ESGKLERVQSH
+63 
-74 GIPRAQLESLTVALE
+74 
-89 EPDRPLVFALSGRE
+89 
-103 PVARGRNGHAPREGR
+103 
-118 NAQARHIGG
+118 
-127 KPPDPWRADFLAIPL
+127 
-142 PLSEKREA
+142 
-150 RMGLLLVSPARCEPD
+150 
-165 ARWAAD
+165 
-171 LLGQKLA
+171 LGQKVA
-178 RLRAAQEIAE
+178 RLRATAVAVEA
-188 GEHRLQRERELL
+188 EHRLQRERELL
-200 LSIINASP
+200 LSIVNAAP

-232 AKEGESEGRHRAV
+232 SKEGESEGRHRAV

-257 QQAIDEGGASRR
+257 QQAIDESGAARR
-269 EVLLVSPSEGS
+269 ELLLVSPSEGS

-321 RRLKLAEADVRAER
+321 RRLKVAEADVRAER

-349 LVTDSSG
+349 LVTDPSG
-356 KILLMNAPAERLF
+356 KILLMNSPAERLF
-369 TAPEDVPESAADA
+369 TAPESDETAEA

-393 SSFVSNVFLTGT
+393 SSFVSNLFLTGT

-417 PATLQPLPV
+417 PSTLQPLPV

-453 LEKARL
+453 LEKAQL
-459 YEQVKAASE
+459 YEQLKAASE

-525 MLLQGVSGEV
+525 MLLQGVSGDMS
-535 PPSQRQKL
+535 PPQKNKML
-543 QRIDSNSRHLLSIIN
+543 RVDSNARHLLSIIN

-572 LHIEEFELQGLLSE
+572 LHLEEFEMPALVAE

-593 LIQKAK
+593 LIQKAR
-599 LQTLT
+599 LQPLT
-604 EIGDDLPPMVSDRQ
+604 DLSPDLSTVYSDRQ
-618 KVKQV
+618 KVKQI

-630 AIKFTPQG
+630 AIKFTPHG
-638 QVKVVADV
+638 HVKVVVRSDEEKRE
-646 DANLFRIRVQDT
+646 LRIAVEDT
-658 GIGIAPQDR
+658 GIGISPQDHD
-667 EKVFE
+667 KVFE

-691 LAICK
+691 LAICR
-696 RLVNMLGGTIEL
+696 RLAKMLDGRIEL
-708 QSELGRGSTFTVA
+708 VSGLGSGSTFTLVI
-721 VPRKGRRR
+721 PRREKKR

>member
-1 MAAVMP
+1 MGAVVPNQNRGGGEPLRDAAP
-7 TPRAPNGSREAGPSA
+7 AA

-27 ESLLLI
+27 EFLLVS
-33 DEPGECAQAAVD
+33 DDAVECSRAAVR
-45 WLGLRAGAR
+45 WLVDHGGAR
-54 RAVCALFDA
+54 KAVCALIDGN
-63 ESGKLERVQSH
+63 SGTLQHVAASGVPGGQLQSL
-74 GIPRAQLESLTVALE
+74 QLALG
-89 EPDRPLVFALSGRE
+89 EPDHPLVFTLSSRRAGGSGKNQR
-103 PVARGRNGHAPREGR
+103 RNGASRDR
-118 NAQARHIGG
+118 WQS
-127 KPPDPWRADFLAIPL
+127 DFLAVSL
-142 PLSEKREA
+142 PVSEKREA
-150 RMGLLLVSPARCEPD
+150 RQGLLLVSPARCEPD
-165 ARWAAD
+165 ARWAAEM
-171 LLGQKLA
+171 LGQKIA
-178 RLRAAQEIAE
+178 RLRASAALAE
-188 GEHRLQRERELL
+188 SEHRLQRERELL
-200 LSIINASP
+200 LNIINASP

-232 AKEGESEGRHRAV
+232 SRDGESEGRHRAV

-257 QQAIDEGGASRR
+257 QQAIDESGAARR
-269 EVLLVSPSEGS
+269 ELLLVSPSEGS

-321 RRLKLAEADVRAER
+321 RRVRVAEADVRAER

-349 LVTDSSG
+349 LVTEPSG
-356 KILLMNAPAERLF
+356 KILLMNSPAERLF
-369 TAPEDVPESAADA
+369 TAPRAKGNAEA

-393 SSFVSNVFLTGT
+393 SSFVSNLFLTGK
-405 GLRWRG
+405 GVRWRR
-411 EISLTD
+411 EIALTD
-417 PATLQPLPV
+417 PSTLVSLPV

-435 EHGEVT
+435 EHGEVN

-453 LEKARL
+453 IEKARL

-474 REATAELVRRNE
+474 RVATAELVRRNE
-486 LLQRQHLE
+486 LLQRQHLQ

-535 PPSQRQKL
+535 APPQKNKL
-543 QRIDSNSRHLLSIIN
+543 LRVDSNARHLLSIIN

-572 LHIEEFELQGLLSE
+572 LHLEEFDLGALIAELF
-586 LLAEVEP
+586 AEVEP

-599 LQTLT
+599 LQVFT
-604 EIGDDLPPMVSDRQ
+604 DLQQPVPQVYSDRQ
-618 KVKQV
+618 KVKQI

-630 AIKFTPQG
+630 AIKFTPEG
-638 QVKVVADV
+638 QVKVLVHEHDPE
-646 DANLFRIRVQDT
+646 DELRIAVQDT
-658 GIGIAPQDR
+658 GIGIAAQDQA
-667 EKVFE
+667 KVFE

-691 LAICK
+691 LAICR
-696 RLVNMLGGTIEL
+696 RLADMLDGRIEL
-708 QSELGRGSTFTVA
+708 MSRPGEGSVFTLVIPRRG
-721 VPRKGRRR
+721 KRR

>member
-1 MAAVMP
+1 MGAAVP
-7 TPRAPNGSREAGPSA
+7 TQSRSGTETPREAASAA

-27 ESLLLI
+27 ELLLFSE
-33 DEPGECAQAAVD
+33 EPVECARATVD
-45 WLGLRAGAR
+45 WLAARIGAR
-54 RAVCALFDA
+54 KAVCALIDA
-63 ESGKLERVQSH
+63 GSGTVQH
-74 GIPRAQLESLTVALE
+74 VAASGVPEGQIETLHLAME
-89 EPDRPLVFALSGRE
+89 NPEHPLVFALAGRE
-103 PVARGRNGHAPREGR
+103 AVMIGKEGRRNGA
-118 NAQARHIGG
+118 
-127 KPPDPWRADFLAIPL
+127 DPWRGDFVAIPL

-150 RMGLLLVSPARCEPD
+150 RQGLLLVSPARCEPE
-165 ARWAAD
+165 AKWAAE
-171 LLGQKLA
+171 LLGQKIA
-178 RLRAAQEIAE
+178 RLRATAAILES
-188 GEHRLQRERELL
+188 EHRLQRERELL
-200 LSIINASP
+200 LNIINASP
-208 DPILLTDPEGRM
+208 DPILLTEPEGRM

-232 AKEGESEGRHRAV
+232 TKEGESEGRHRAV
-245 TLNNMLFSAALS
+245 ALNNMLFSAALS
-257 QQAIDEGGASRR
+257 QQAIESGATRR
-269 EVLLVSPSEGS
+269 ELLLVSPSEGS

-321 RRLKLAEADVRAER
+321 RRLKVAEADVRAER

-349 LVTDSSG
+349 LVTDPSG
-356 KILLMNAPAERLF
+356 KILLMNSPAERLF
-369 TAPEDVPESAADA
+369 TAPESDETAEA

-393 SSFVSNVFLTGT
+393 SSFVSNLFLTGK

-411 EISLTD
+411 EISLID
-417 PATLQPLPV
+417 PSTLQALPV

-474 REATAELVRRNE
+474 REATGELVRRNE
-486 LLQRQHLE
+486 LLQRQHFE

-525 MLLQGVSGEV
+525 MLLQGVSGDMS
-535 PPSQRQKL
+535 PPQKNKML
-543 QRIDSNSRHLLSIIN
+543 RVDSNARHLLSIIN

-572 LHIEEFELQGLLSE
+572 LHLEEVEIAALVGE

-593 LIQKAK
+593 LIQKAR
-599 LQTLT
+599 LQVLT
-604 EIGDDLPPMVSDRQ
+604 DLQPGLQPAWSDRQ
-618 KVKQV
+618 KVKQI

-630 AIKFTPQG
+630 AIKFTPLG
-638 QVKVVADV
+638 HVKVIVRGDEERREV
-646 DANLFRIRVQDT
+646 RIAVEDT
-658 GIGIAPQDR
+658 GIGIAPQDHDR
-667 EKVFE
+667 VFE

-691 LAICK
+691 LAICR
-696 RLVNMLGGTIEL
+696 RLAKMLDGRIEL
-708 QSELGRGSTFTVA
+708 VSNVGAGSTFTLMI
-721 VPRKGRRR
+721 PRRGKR